1 MQYPVNLWPGK
12 EREGYTDG
20 AEEGEVM
27 DNNATLF
34 QKKKIAQL
42 CQARGIKSPVEE
54 QPMTRGNAGRL
65 IRELSKG
72 VSK

>member
-1 MQYPVNLWPGK
+1 
-12 EREGYTDG
+12 
-20 AEEGEVM
+20 M

-42 CQARGIKSPVEE
+42 CQARGIKEPVEE